1 MSLKDAPLY
10 ASLPA
15 SDLDRAKRWYEEK
28 LGLTP
33 TMDLGVGGLLY
44 RTGGSNFIVY
54 PTPAAGTGKQTVA
67 GFVVTDLQAT
77 MDELRGRGVKFE
89 EYDMGEQGPTTK
101 NGIARDPDGG
111 SAAWFI
117 DSEGN
122 ILALTELPPGM
133 SMPGGAS

>member
-1 MSLKDAPLY
+1 MTLKDAPLY

-54 PTPAAGTGKQTVA
+54 PTAAAGSGKQTVA
-67 GFVVTDLQAT
+67 GFVVTDLRGT
-77 MDELRGRGVKFE
+77 MEELRGKGVKFE
-89 EYDMGEQGPTTK
+89 EYDMGEQGPTTE

-111 SAAWFI
+111 AAAWFI

-122 ILALTELPPGM
+122 ILALNELPPGM
-133 SMPGGAS
+133 SMPSGPS